1 MRIVDWLIFI
11 SYLSGTIALGM
22 WMSRKGKDMES
33 YYLGNRSIPW
43 WAAGLSVMATQASAI
58 TFIGTTGQAFNDG
71 MRFLQVYLPLPFV
84 VVILC
89 ASFVPF
95 FYRAKV
101 YTAYEYLERRF
112 DTKTRALTSFLF
124 QCSRGA
130 SVGII
135 LYAPSVVLSIIL
147 GWSESATI
155 LLMGITTLIYTAKG
169 GVRAVVWTDTLQM
182 ILMFAGVF
190 IGLYLVIE
198 GLPDNVS
205 FTDSVYLAGVSNHWN
220 AIDTTFNL
228 QNQYTLLSGLLG
240 GFFLMLSYFGCD
252 QSQVQRYIT
261 ARSLRESRMSLV
273 MTAILKVPMQFLILA
288 TGVFLFIFY
297 QYERPPVFFN
307 PAEVKR
313 IESSP
318 EIPPEMRENF
328 QRTWRDFDAAF
339 DRRKSVG
346 NQLLEVRR
354 QGNEEEI
361 SRFVAEYKDASKR
374 VEEKRKEASKI
385 INSVTPANDVNYV
398 YPSFLLK
405 FVPVG
410 MLGLM
415 ISVIFAAAMSSISA
429 EIAALS
435 SASMVDFY
443 KRFFKKDATEIHY
456 LRSGQLFT
464 VFWGIFAT
472 FIATFA
478 GRWGTSLIETVN
490 KVGSHFYGPI
500 LGVFILGFL
509 IRRANGNGAFW
520 GVILGM
526 SAVIYVSWFTDIA
539 WLYLNVIGPVVVVI
553 AGSLIS
559 LLSPQTNPEHTSP
572 S

>member
-1 MRIVDWLIFI
+1 MRLGDWLIFVI
-11 SYLSGTIALGM
+11 YLGGTMALGM
-22 WMSRKGKDMES
+22 WMSRRGKDLDS

-84 VVILC
+84 VIILC

-112 DTKTRALTSFLF
+112 DAKTRALTSFLF
-124 QCSRGA
+124 HCSRGA

-155 LLMGITTLIYTAKG
+155 LVMGITTLIYTTKG
-169 GVRAVVWTDTLQM
+169 GVTAVVWTDTLQM
-182 ILMFAGVF
+182 ILMFAGIFV
-190 IGLYLVIE
+190 GLYLVIA

-205 FTDSVYLAGVSNHWN
+205 FADTVYLAGAANHWN
-220 AIDTTFNL
+220 AVDTTVNL

-261 ARSLRESRMSLV
+261 ARSLSESRMSLV

-288 TGVFLFIFY
+288 TGVLLFIFY

-307 PAEVKR
+307 PAEVR
-313 IESSP
+313 RLETS
-318 EIPPEMRENF
+318 EAVPPEVREQF
-328 QRTWRDFDAAF
+328 TEVKKAF
-339 DRRKSVG
+339 DVAFEQRQQIA
-346 NQLLEVRR
+346 NQLLEARNRGDAAQTEQLRADYNTANQEVLNKR
-354 QGNEEEI
+354 QQA
-361 SRFVAEYKDASKR
+361 SALVKTVA
-374 VEEKRKEASKI
+374 
-385 INSVTPANDVNYV
+385 PAYGNDVNYV

-405 FVPVG
+405 YVPVG
-410 MLGLM
+410 VLGLM
-415 ISVIFAAAMSSISA
+415 ISVIFAAAMSSIAA

-435 SASMVDFY
+435 STSMIDFY
-443 KRFFKKDATEIHY
+443 KRFFKPEATDRHY
-456 LRSGQLFT
+456 LRAGRFFT
-464 VFWGIFAT
+464 LFWGVFAT
-472 FIATFA
+472 FIATYA

-500 LGVFILGFL
+500 LGVFLLGFL
-509 IRRANGNGAFW
+509 IRRANSTGAFW
-520 GVILGM
+520 GILLGM
-526 SAVIYVSWFTDIA
+526 AAVLYASFTDIA

-553 AGSLIS
+553 TGTLIS
-559 LLSPQTNPEHTSP
+559 LLTASQKVTSDE
-572 S
+572 